1 MKTSIGEKKNR
12 KSLYIVLML
21 IFLFMLLLNILTHF
35 YADDY
40 TYMNSFATGERISS
54 IGDIFKSLVSHA
66 KNMNGRL
73 VAHFFVQLFLFLP
86 VAVFKIIN
94 PLIFVLQ
101 IFIVV
106 RLCGKN
112 KNDPLFFVLSFAFI
126 WIFEPAFGQVNLW
139 LDGSCNYLWA
149 SVFALLFL
157 YPFADLFMN
166 GKNIKNPFVAVFFVI
181 LGFLTGAFSEN
192 VSSAVIFMAFLFIIL
207 TAFMKKHKISFIYIA
222 SFVCSLL
229 GFLFMLLQPAERAG
243 KVSDFS
249 LGTLRIN
256 FISVLNI
263 LKSFWLLIMLFVVL
277 AVIAFYKNISKDKII
292 LSVILALG
300 ALFSSFI
307 LIFAEYVP
315 ERCMAFAVVLFTA
328 ATINILKE
336 LFDSDLYIFAR
347 CISAVI
353 LTAMIYFVFIGTN
366 DIYSSYCFSKENN
379 ETIEKCK
386 ENDILDVEIPVFTP
400 YTKYSP
406 SYGLKYLDTEDTDTW
421 PNSSM
426 AAYFGVKSIKGYYE

>member
-1 MKTSIGEKKNR
+1 
-12 KSLYIVLML
+12 
-21 IFLFMLLLNILTHF
+21 
-35 YADDY
+35 
-40 TYMNSFATGERISS
+40 
-54 IGDIFKSLVSHA
+54 
-66 KNMNGRL
+66 
-73 VAHFFVQLFLFLP
+73 
-86 VAVFKIIN
+86 
-94 PLIFVLQ
+94 
-101 IFIVV
+101 
-106 RLCGKN
+106 
-112 KNDPLFFVLSFAFI
+112 
-126 WIFEPAFGQVNLW
+126 
-139 LDGSCNYLWA
+139 
-149 SVFALLFL
+149 
-157 YPFADLFMN
+157 
-166 GKNIKNPFVAVFFVI
+166 
-181 LGFLTGAFSEN
+181 
-192 VSSAVIFMAFLFIIL
+192 
-207 TAFMKKHKISFIYIA
+207 
-222 SFVCSLL
+222 
-229 GFLFMLLQPAERAG
+229 
-243 KVSDFS
+243 
-249 LGTLRIN
+249 
-256 FISVLNI
+256 
-263 LKSFWLLIMLFVVL
+263 MLFVVL

-353 LTAMIYFVFIGTN
+353 LTAMIYFVSIGTN

-386 ENDILDVEIPVFTP
+386 ENDILDIEIPVFMP

-406 SYGLKYLDTEDTDTW
+406 SYGLKYLDTEEADTW